1 MSTFVILVIASYL
14 MGNINPA
21 TIIARLNGIDIKNAG
36 SGNPGTTNVMR
47 TMGMKLAV
55 VTLIVDILKGSIPV
69 LAGFYISSDYI
80 KPAEIASILNAT
92 GMQGNQHA
100 FVAGACMLAAVI
112 GHIFPVFHGFKGGK
126 GIATSIGAVY
136 VLDFRMGLLYIV
148 AILLPAMITRKM
160 SIGSIFGACCLPIM
174 FYFYRREI
182 WVMAL
187 ILAVIMIIKHIG
199 NIRRLVKGE
208 EPNMLNIR

>member
-80 KPAEIASILNAT
+80 KSTDIA
-92 GMQGNQHA
+92 QGSSQES
-100 FVAGACMLAAVI
+100 VL
-112 GHIFPVFHGFKGGK
+112 
-126 GIATSIGAVY
+126 GIS
-136 VLDFRMGLLYIV
+136 
-148 AILLPAMITRKM
+148 
-160 SIGSIFGACCLPIM
+160 S
-174 FYFYRREI
+174 
-182 WVMAL
+182 
-187 ILAVIMIIKHIG
+187 
-199 NIRRLVKGE
+199 
-208 EPNMLNIR
+208 